1 METSPYGTTTDGQA
15 VRLFTLINSSGIE
28 VRLCEYGAIVA
39 SVKTPDCSGKFSNI
53 TLAKDSLEG
62 WLENP
67 EYFGATVGRYGN
79 RISKGKFSID
89 GTNYEL
95 ANNNDPGGIPCHLH
109 GGEKGFSHVL
119 WNGQPVIRPKASGV
133 CFTYYS
139 DAGEEGYPGNLTAKV
154 TYWLTEDNE
163 LIFEAT
169 AKTDA
174 PTPVNLINHTYWN
187 LSGKP
192 TKTILDHELQLNA
205 NQYLPTSAGLIP
217 TGEKEEV
224 KGTPMD
230 FTKPIRIGERIKNN
244 FEPLKIGN
252 GYDHCWVLQ
261 EKGSGDLRTTA
272 IVHDPKSG
280 RILEVKTD
288 QPGVQFYSGNFLSR
302 KHAGFCLETQ
312 AFPDSPNQPDFPN
325 TILRPGETYSHTCVF
340 KFSTS
345 SHYLPGLEGS

>member
-28 VRLCEYGAIVA
+28 VRLCEYGAIIT
-39 SVKTPDCSGKFSNI
+39 SVKTPDCSGKFANI

-67 EYFGATVGRYGN
+67 EYLGATVGRYGN

-89 GTNYEL
+89 GIDYEL
-95 ANNNDPGGIPCHLH
+95 AKNNDPGGIPCHLH

-119 WNGQPVIRPKASGV
+119 WNGQPVIRPKANGV

-169 AKTDA
+169 AKADA

-187 LSGKP
+187 LSGNP
-192 TKTILDHELQLNA
+192 TNTILDHELQLNA
-205 NQYLPTSAGLIP
+205 NQFLPTSAGLSRP
-217 TGEKEEV
+217 EKRRRL
-224 KGTPMD
+224 K
-230 FTKPIRIGERIKNN
+230 
-244 FEPLKIGN
+244 EPP
-252 GYDHCWVLQ
+252 WT
-261 EKGSGDLRTTA
+261 S
-272 IVHDPKSG
+272 
-280 RILEVKTD
+280 
-288 QPGVQFYSGNFLSR
+288 LS
-302 KHAGFCLETQ
+302 
-312 AFPDSPNQPDFPN
+312 PS
-325 TILRPGETYSHTCVF
+325 
-340 KFSTS
+340 
-345 SHYLPGLEGS
+345 GLENESITTLSL